1 MPIYEYRCAACGHH
15 LEALQKMAEGPLRK
29 CPDCGKSQ
37 LKRLV
42 SASRFRLKGS
52 GWYETDFKNKGET
65 QRNLVEKAGGESTEA
80 ASEKSTDKSTEKST
94 DASAKAEAGKAV
106 AAEKSDGAA
115 EQPAKPKPASTK
127 PRRGR
132 EPNRRPS
139 RAQKPRAADA
149 LAAAS
154 RAGVRLDRAHAR
166 ACALLR
172 LRRNIPPSS
181 RLMPPLHS
189 KG

>member
-15 LEALQKMAEGPLRK
+15 LEALQKMTEGPLRK

-65 QRNLVEKAGGESTEA
+65 QRNLVEKGGGESTEA
-80 ASEKSTDKSTEKST
+80 ASDKST

-106 AAEKSDGAA
+106 AAEKADGAA
-115 EQPAKPKPASTK
+115 KEPAKPKPASNKTAARTPTK
-127 PRRGR
+127 P
-132 EPNRRPS
+132 
-139 RAQKPRAADA
+139 AAKPRAKT
-149 LAAAS
+149 S
-154 RAGVRLDRAHAR
+154 RR
-166 ACALLR
+166 
-172 LRRNIPPSS
+172 
-181 RLMPPLHS
+181 
-189 KG
+189 